1 MTRPASLRK
10 MLPGRRLGDPV
21 QLVVDPNIRAVRGRL
36 AAVSVRAS
44 IGAGAWV
51 GFALGLVVGMLLG
64 AALVW
69 FAGAVLD
76 WQRDLAFTFGV
87 ARRLLPFGDQLGL
100 LRDLQARWW
109 IVVPLAGFTVAALGL
124 FVGGLLG
131 GILGAAYNRSP
142 RHALV
147 VVELPRQVAPPFATP
162 TQSVAPSSSI
172 AVPSSSIAAPSP
184 EPAAVARQPADRNRR
199 RSELGTNRSERTSAS
214 RPAGPSKTPNA
225 SRKGARKPRAE
236 SPGTAPPGT

>member
-21 QLVVDPNIRAVRGRL
+21 DLVVDPNIRAVRGRL

-64 AALVW
+64 AVLVW

-100 LRDLQARWW
+100 LRDIQARWW
-109 IVVPLAGFTVAALGL
+109 LVVPLAGFAVAVLGL
-124 FVGGLLG
+124 FVGALLG

-147 VVELPRQVAPPFATP
+147 VVELPRQVAPPVVAPATP
-162 TQSVAPSSSI
+162 PAAAPLPAIVPERTPRPRPRTVAATEAPPADGDAPPKRRGRATQST
-172 AVPSSSIAAPSP
+172 SP
-184 EPAAVARQPADRNRR
+184 EPPA
-199 RSELGTNRSERTSAS
+199 S
-214 RPAGPSKTPNA
+214 
-225 SRKGARKPRAE
+225 
-236 SPGTAPPGT
+236 

>member
-1 MTRPASLRK
+1 VIRPPTLRRI
-10 MLPGRRLGDPV
+10 LAGRRLGDPV
-21 QLVVDPNIRAVRGRL
+21 DLVVDPNIRAVRGRL

-44 IGAGAWV
+44 SGAGAWV

-64 AALVW
+64 GVLVW

-100 LRDLQARWW
+100 LRDIQARWW
-109 IVVPLAGFTVAALGL
+109 LVVPGTGLVVGMLGTVVGL
-124 FVGGLLG
+124 LLG

-147 VVELPRQVAPPFATP
+147 VVELPRQVAPPISEPATRP
-162 TQSVAPSSSI
+162 SVA
-172 AVPSSSIAAPSP
+172 
-184 EPAAVARQPADRNRR
+184 AAVATPEPSAEPGTPPKPTRR
-199 RSELGTNRSERTSAS
+199 RAPAKRTPKPAS
-214 RPAGPSKTPNA
+214 
-225 SRKGARKPRAE
+225 
-236 SPGTAPPGT
+236 

>member
-1 MTRPASLRK
+1 MIRPPTLRRI
-10 MLPGRRLGDPV
+10 LAGRRLGDPV
-21 QLVVDPNIRAVRGRL
+21 DLVVDPNIRAVRGRL

-44 IGAGAWV
+44 SGAGAWV

-64 AALVW
+64 GVLVW

-100 LRDLQARWW
+100 LRDIQARWW
-109 IVVPLAGFTVAALGL
+109 LVVPGTGLVVGMLGAV
-124 FVGGLLG
+124 VGLLLG

-147 VVELPRQVAPPFATP
+147 VVELPRQVAPPISEPATRP
-162 TQSVAPSSSI
+162 SVA
-172 AVPSSSIAAPSP
+172 
-184 EPAAVARQPADRNRR
+184 AAVATPEPSAEPGTPPKPTRR
-199 RSELGTNRSERTSAS
+199 RAPAKRTPKPAS
-214 RPAGPSKTPNA
+214 
-225 SRKGARKPRAE
+225 
-236 SPGTAPPGT
+236 

>member
-1 MTRPASLRK
+1 MIRPPTLRGI
-10 MLPGRRLGDPV
+10 LSGRRLGDPV
-21 QLVVDPNIRAVRGRL
+21 DLAVDPNIRAVRGRL

-44 IGAGAWV
+44 SGAGAWV

-64 AALVW
+64 GVLVW

-100 LRDLQARWW
+100 LRDIQARWW
-109 IVVPLAGFTVAALGL
+109 LVVPGTGIVVGLLGAI
-124 FVGGLLG
+124 VGLLLG

-147 VVELPRQVAPPFATP
+147 VVELPRQVAPPVIEPVATP
-162 TQSVAPSSSI
+162 STA
-172 AVPSSSIAAPSP
+172 AVQPVPPVPAAAPKP
-184 EPAAVARQPADRNRR
+184 TRR
-199 RSELGTNRSERTSAS
+199 RAPAKRTPKPAS
-214 RPAGPSKTPNA
+214 
-225 SRKGARKPRAE
+225 
-236 SPGTAPPGT
+236 

>member
-10 MLPGRRLGDPV
+10 ILPGRRLGDPV
-21 QLVVDPNIRAVRGRL
+21 DLVVDPNIRAVRGRL

-44 IGAGAWV
+44 IAAGAWV

-64 AALVW
+64 GALVW

-100 LRDLQARWW
+100 LRDIQSRWW
-109 IVVPLAGFTVAALGL
+109 LVVPLSGFVVAVLGL
-124 FVGGLLG
+124 LIGALLG

-147 VVELPRQVAPPFATP
+147 VVELPRQVAPPIAQPSTAHLAVLD
-162 TQSVAPSSSI
+162 SAPHG
-172 AVPSSSIAAPSP
+172 
-184 EPAAVARQPADRNRR
+184 ADR
-199 RSELGTNRSERTSAS
+199 EE
-214 RPAGPSKTPNA
+214 
-225 SRKGARKPRAE
+225 
-236 SPGTAPPGT
+236 